1 MAYIGDTLETMTA
14 KNLSTDQKLDLL
26 IKESSEI
33 KSTVKRIDS
42 NVRELIL
49 STAELT
55 LLAGQTADRVTKV
68 EKSSRKSFTPFTSG
82 AFVA

>member
-1 MAYIGDTLETMTA
+1 MTA